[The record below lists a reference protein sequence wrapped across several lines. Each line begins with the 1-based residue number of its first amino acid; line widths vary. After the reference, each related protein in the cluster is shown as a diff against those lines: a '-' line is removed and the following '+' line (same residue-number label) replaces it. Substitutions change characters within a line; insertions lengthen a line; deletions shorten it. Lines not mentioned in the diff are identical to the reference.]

1 MQACT
6 TVERLSLLGS
16 THKRHALV
24 AAAPAARLEALDACA
39 EAYREAFEAGGSQDA
54 YPFTNWASAVLLAAH
69 LDTAH
74 PGLPP
79 AALEEELPRLR
90 TSLQEGAGRSPDF
103 WTAASLADLD
113 LVQLLA
119 CSLHP
124 AEPAARGRKR
134 AAATTEACAALA
146 GQILATYRDALARGA
161 SPRERASLVENLD
174 ALLVLLEGGPPVLGE
189 RLRQIRDAI

>member
-1 MQACT
+1 MPCRT
-6 TVERLSLLGS
+6 GRTGF
-16 THKRHALV
+16 
-24 AAAPAARLEALDACA
+24 P
-39 EAYREAFEAGGSQDA
+39 
-54 YPFTNWASAVLLAAH
+54 ASALKYPVLLAAH

-174 ALLVLLEGGPPVLGE
+174 ALLALLEGGPPMLGE
-189 RLRQIRDAI
+189 RLRRIRDAI

>member
-1 MQACT
+1 M
-6 TVERLSLLGS
+6 
-16 THKRHALV
+16 
-24 AAAPAARLEALDACA
+24 
-39 EAYREAFEAGGSQDA
+39 
-54 YPFTNWASAVLLAAH
+54 LLAAH

-74 PGLPP
+74 PRLSP

-90 TSLQEGAGRSPDF
+90 AGLQERGGRNPDF

-119 CSLHP
+119 NSLHA

-134 AAATTEACAALA
+134 AAATADACAALA

-174 ALLVLLEGGPPVLGE
+174 ALLVLLEGGPPVLGD
-189 RLRQIRDAI
+189 RLRRIRDAN